1 MKKDSREILINSAR
15 ELMMKKGKD
24 GVRMQQIA
32 DHAGVN
38 KGLLHY
44 YFKSKEKIFTEVFKQ
59 EFEKFYAPVNRILLN
74 EMHLND
80 KLAIIIEH
88 YHDSLLKDPHTPVFI
103 ISEISR
109 NPKLIKEMSEEH
121 SFISTAHLLDKQF
134 KIHGF
139 ITSPVYALQVLLNI
153 IGMSVFPFMIK
164 PLIEEKGDQG
174 WEAFVSER
182 KDFLKSVVINS
193 FK

>member
-1 MKKDSREILINSAR
+1 
-15 ELMMKKGKD
+15 MMKKGKD
-24 GVRMQQIA
+24 GVRMQEIA

-44 YFKSKEKIFTEVFKQ
+44 YFRSKEKIFTEVFRK
-59 EFEKFYAPVNRILLN
+59 EFEKFYAPVNQILLN

-88 YHDSLLKDPHTPVFI
+88 YHDSLVKDPYTPIFI
-103 ISEISR
+103 ISEISK
-109 NPKLIKEMSEEH
+109 NPKLVNQMSEEH
-121 SFISTAHLLDKQF
+121 SFLSTAHLLDMQF
-134 KIHGF
+134 KSNGF

-153 IGMSVFPFMIK
+153 IGMSVFPFMVR
-164 PLIEEKGDQG
+164 PLIEEKDEYN
-174 WEAFVSER
+174 WDNFITER
-182 KDFLKSVVINS
+182 KEFLKTVVIGS